1 MKDSYYEE
9 EEEAFDNE
17 GMGNQIRPKY
27 KDHIRFIINKKIC

>member
-17 GMGNQIRPKY
+17 GMGTQIRPKY
-27 KDHIRFIINKKIC
+27 KGSHKVYY

>member
-17 GMGNQIRPKY
+17 GMGTQIRPKY
-27 KDHIRFIINKKIC
+27 KDHIRVITNKNIC